1 MNPQARLEAELSA
14 LRNGPEAGTQGLGT
28 ESILTASIDC
38 APATTSDTSPNLG
51 STPHSLPEWTSST
64 ATTYDQTRKI
74 REQQPPTDLVF
85 SLTSLFFRHIH
96 PWFPFLDVE
105 KVHEDMSSAAVPS
118 LLCHALFSI
127 SLPHSLDSRLDKA
140 SSDSYWKYSKR
151 QIFFEVL
158 EEPSY
163 SSLEVL
169 AVLVLDLSGMTHGPQ
184 VWGALAV
191 ANRLATQLGGRVGGP
206 ALRASPGREVHGAS
220 NRVDNKFRQRLF
232 WAIYALDCYITIT
245 TNHCSVL
252 SYEQVQAL
260 LPMRQDVW
268 TDDCCGDVPLTPATI
283 FGRQLEL
290 LDLSRK
296 LHAQA
301 VAYFS
306 SSDGADAITCPV
318 DAVSSSS
325 ADLDRWRQQLHPHLD
340 WSAPQAEHLQ
350 KAVLPAVFMLHG
362 LYHALVLYVGGFV
375 ASSAQLLHTSE
386 CRLSLRE
393 HYLQRALQ
401 SVDELSQLIT
411 RMASHIP
418 EKLGWPFAWAVW
430 LGARFLIIQR
440 CAQQYSEPRTSS
452 TLTLFVNFVGK
463 MGQYWKISRVYCW
476 LLKQAIEELDFGNS
490 QRPTSVI
497 SLLAD
502 PRVSTSQLEDHFR
515 PDPMIRRAYNDHDP
529 NPPLVET
536 QGGPV
541 EPSAEMFVGLSN
553 EMIFDMMQ
561 PTGDIWFRNH

>member
-1 MNPQARLEAELSA
+1 MNPAAKLEAELSA
-14 LRNGPEAGTQGLGT
+14 LRNGPEGETRALGT
-28 ESILTASIDC
+28 ESVLTASIAC
-38 APATTSDTSPNLG
+38 APGTTSDNSPDSGTALN
-51 STPHSLPEWTSST
+51 SLPEWTSST
-64 ATTYDQTRKI
+64 ATTYDQTRRI

-96 PWFPFLDVE
+96 PWFPFLDIE
-105 KVHEDMSSAAVPS
+105 RVHADMSSGAMPS
-118 LLCHALFSI
+118 LLCHALFNI

-169 AVLVLDLSGMTHGPQ
+169 AILVLDLSGMTHGPQ

-191 ANRLATQLGGRVGGP
+191 ANRLATQLGGRGGGP
-206 ALRASPGREVHGAS
+206 ALRASPGREVHGLL
-220 NRVDNKFRQRLF
+220 NRADNRFRQRLF

-252 SYEQVQAL
+252 SYEQIQAL
-260 LPMRQDVW
+260 LPMREDLW
-268 TDDCCGDVPLTPATI
+268 TDDYGEDVPLTPVTI

-301 VAYFS
+301 VAFFS
-306 SSDGADAITCPV
+306 SSDSSDATTCPV

-325 ADLDRWRQQLHPHLD
+325 ADLDRWRQQLHPRLD
-340 WSAPQAEHLQ
+340 LDGPQADHLQ
-350 KAVLPAVFMLHG
+350 RAVRPAIFMLHG
-362 LYHALVLYVGGFV
+362 FYHGLVLYVGGFV
-375 ASSAQLLHTSE
+375 APSAQLLQTSE

-393 HYLQRALQ
+393 DYLQRAWQ
-401 SVDELSQLIT
+401 SVDGLAQLINT
-411 RMASHIP
+411 MASHIP

-440 CAQQYSEPRTSS
+440 CMQQHDQPRTNSI
-452 TLTLFVNFVGK
+452 LTLFVKFVGK

-476 LLKQAIEELDFGNS
+476 LLKQGIEELESGRS

-502 PRVSTSQLEDHFR
+502 TRVSTSQLEDHFR
-515 PDPMIRRAYNDHDP
+515 PDPMIRRACNDYEPD
-529 NPPLVET
+529 PPLVVT
-536 QGGPV
+536 QSTPP
-541 EPSAEMFVGLSN
+541 EPLAEMFVGLSN

-561 PTGDIWFRNH
+561 PTGDIWFRNL